1 MAEIDIFTEGGVR
14 LPYKGTGKAFL
25 RKTSQAI
32 LALINT
38 GSVHINIILSDNE
51 FIREINRS
59 YREKDYPTDV
69 ISFAYREEPFPD
81 AAGGPEELGDIYIS
95 LEKALEQS
103 AEYGVSFRDE
113 LKRLLVHGILH
124 LTGYDHERSAED
136 EKIMET
142 EEERILGSL

>member
-1 MAEIDIFTEGGVR
+1 MAGIDIFTEGGIR
-14 LPYKGTGKAFL
+14 LPFKGTGKSFI
-25 RKTSQAI
+25 RKTAQAI
-32 LALINT
+32 LALITTDN
-38 GSVHINIILSDNE
+38 VHLNIIFSDNR
-51 FIREINRS
+51 FIREINRT

-95 LEKALEQS
+95 LEKTLEQS

-113 LKRLLVHGILH
+113 LRRLLVHGMLH
-124 LTGYDHERSAED
+124 LAGYDHERSAED
-136 EKIMET
+136 EKLMEA

>member
-1 MAEIDIFTEGGVR
+1 MAELDIFTEGSVR
-14 LPYKGTGKAFL
+14 LPYRGADKSFI
-25 RKTSQAI
+25 RNTSQSI
-32 LALINT
+32 LTLINT
-38 GSVHINIILSDNE
+38 GSVHVNIILSDNE
-51 FIREINRS
+51 FIRGINSS

-81 AAGGPEELGDIYIS
+81 ASGGPEELGDIYIS

-103 AEYGVSFRDE
+103 VEYGVSFRDE
-113 LKRLLVHGILH
+113 LRRLLVHGILH

-136 EKIMET
+136 EKIMEA